1 VSNQTGLQF
10 TQVQLG
16 LISLIFLSFTWASP
30 ALTHEN
36 SVEKFAESVIA
47 QSKDPSNPVENATG
61 NSDLTLAVITWAIN
75 PGPPFH
81 IVSGSMQGQG
91 FCDAL
96 VDSIS
101 QLLPN
106 YQHKKVIVP
115 QGRVLDLLS
124 APNSQMCFPCMIKRE
139 QAPTGVKY
147 TESTHQFPRHM
158 LITRQSLLTSTKPIS
173 LQTLLASGKYRYGY
187 PQGRRYGVLDPL
199 LETYK
204 TDFPQMVLA
213 RAGPGEADSVLSLIE
228 IGRIDF
234 TVDYPMVLKYHRLM
248 REKDKEMALKM
259 LPIEENQQHAPQ
271 QAVGCADNPWGRAV
285 VSDINKVI
293 PQVQQSPPY
302 LQAKKFWLEDATN

>member
-1 VSNQTGLQF
+1 MSSQTGLQF
-10 TQVQLG
+10 TLAQPWLM
-16 LISLIFLSFTWASP
+16 SLIFLSFTWGEP
-30 ALTHEN
+30 ALSTEN
-36 SVEKFAESVIA
+36 TIEKFAESMIA
-47 QSKDPSNPVENATG
+47 ESKAPSNLVEDAAGTPG
-61 NSDLTLAVITWAIN
+61 FTPAVLTWAIN

-81 IVSGSMQGQG
+81 IVSGPLQGQG

-96 VDSIS
+96 IDSIA

-106 YQHKKVIVP
+106 YQHQKVIVP

-213 RAGPGEADSVLSLIE
+213 RSGPGEADSVLSLIE

-248 REKDKEMALKM
+248 RAKDKEMALKM
-259 LPIEENQQHAPQ
+259 LAIEENQQHAPQ

-293 PQVQQSPPY
+293 PQVQRSPQY